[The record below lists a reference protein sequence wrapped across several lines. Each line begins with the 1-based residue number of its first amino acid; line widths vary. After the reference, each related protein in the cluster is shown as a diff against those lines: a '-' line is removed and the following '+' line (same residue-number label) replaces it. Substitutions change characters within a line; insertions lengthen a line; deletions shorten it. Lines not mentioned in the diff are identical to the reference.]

1 MEQNMGKVIQAKRRA
16 KGMTQEQLAQLVG
29 VSSAAVSKW
38 ETASALPDVAL
49 LCPLARALDCTPDE
63 LLDFK
68 PQLTEQEVDTLGE
81 TA

>member
-1 MEQNMGKVIQAKRRA
+1 MEQTMGKVIQAKRRA

-49 LCPLARALDCTPDE
+49 LCPLALS
-63 LLDFK
+63 LIHI
-68 PQLTEQEVDTLGE
+68 
-81 TA
+81 